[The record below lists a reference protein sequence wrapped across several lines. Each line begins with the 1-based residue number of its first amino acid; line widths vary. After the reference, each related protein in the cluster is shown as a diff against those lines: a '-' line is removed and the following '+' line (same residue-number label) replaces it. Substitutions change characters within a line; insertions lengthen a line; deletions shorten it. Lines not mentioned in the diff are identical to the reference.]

1 MTRTFV
7 TGAAGFTGRFVCQHL
22 AERGHEVHGLV
33 HGAANEP
40 VPGVHQTYDADLT
53 DLAAMKQIVA
63 GVRPQHV
70 VHLAAIAFVAHGD
83 VEQMYRSNVLGPRQ
97 LLESLVGLSEPPH
110 SVVLASS
117 ANIYGNAR
125 EGLLVESLPP
135 APANDYGVTKVAME
149 YVASLYSSRLP
160 IIVVRPFN
168 YTGLGQNPDFVIPK
182 IIEHAS
188 RRAPVIELGNMDVE
202 RDFSDVRTVAHV
214 YARLLETPAA
224 TGGTFNICSG
234 VPVSLRQILNMVARI
249 SGHTMEVRINPAFV
263 RANEVR
269 TLTGSAARLEAVIGP
284 LPSIPLE
291 DTLRW
296 MLEG

>member
-1 MTRTFV
+1 MVRTFV
-7 TGAAGFTGRFVCQHL
+7 TGAAGFTGRFVCKLL

-33 HGAANEP
+33 HGASAVS
-40 VPGVHQTYDADLT
+40 VPGVCRAYDADLKN
-53 DLAAMKQIVA
+53 LAAMKEIVA
-63 GVRPQHV
+63 AVRPHHV
-70 VHLAAIAFVAHGD
+70 VHLAAIAFVAHDD
-83 VEQMYRSNVLGPRQ
+83 VEQIYCSNVIGPRQ
-97 LLESLVGLSEPPH
+97 LLESLTALAEPPR
-110 SVVLASS
+110 SVILASS

-125 EGLLVESLPP
+125 EGALEESLPP
-135 APANDYGVTKVAME
+135 APVNDYGVTKVAME

-224 TGGTFNICSG
+224 IGGTFNICSG